1 VNAVRKIGQVHARIG
16 LELRWYIASCSFIA
30 ERVSVLITLHC
41 HAKVYWRRPM
51 WTLRSRSD
59 AQLKAMVTRY
69 NGAFFRAGMLDMDSA
84 ISIYLEEG
92 ELAKQKSVREI
103 ATAIESSFSGIVYTV
118 AAAAELEQTAR
129 LMSSIAKAT
138 SSKAVVVSA
147 AAEQATHSV
156 STVANSTDEVNHA
169 VAETFRQVSH
179 ASRITASAVVKPR
192 STNEKMVQLSAAAD
206 KIGEVISLISDIADQ
221 ANLLALNATIESACT
236 GEAGRGFAVVAAQ
249 VKVLAGQTG
258 KPTEEIGQQI
268 VAMQEISRQS
278 VAAIA
283 ENAGHDQRDRQRFL
297 CDQCG
302 GGAAI
307 GKDTGKCPAAR
318 VRLRSEPATSSTT
331 SQTCN
336 TKPPRPAMR

>member
-1 VNAVRKIGQVHARIG
+1 MRKIGQVHARIG

-30 ERVSVLITLHC
+30 ERVSALITLHC

-103 ATAIESSFSGIVYTV
+103 ATAIESSVGGIVHTV
-118 AAAAELEQTAR
+118 AAAAAELEQTAR

-147 AAEQATHSV
+147 AAEQATDSV

-318 VRLRSEPATSSTT
+318 VRLRSEPAASPTT
-331 SQTCN
+331 SQTSN

>member
-1 VNAVRKIGQVHARIG
+1 M
-16 LELRWYIASCSFIA
+16 
-30 ERVSVLITLHC
+30 HC

-59 AQLKAMVTRY
+59 AQRKAMVTRD

-129 LMSSIAKAT
+129 SMSSIAEAT
-138 SSKAVVVSA
+138 SGKAVVVSA
-147 AAEQATHSV
+147 DAEQATNSV
-156 STVANSTDEVNHA
+156 STVTTSTDEVNHA
-169 VAETFRQVSH
+169 VAEIFRQVSH
-179 ASRITASAVVKPR
+179 ASRMTASAVVKPR

-206 KIGEVISLISDIADQ
+206 KTGQVISLISDIACQ
-221 ANLLALNATIESACT
+221 TNLLALNATIESARK
-236 GEAGRGFAVVAAQ
+236 GEAGRGFAVVAAE

-258 KPTEEIGQQI
+258 KATEEIGQQI

-283 ENAGHDQRDRQRFL
+283 EIQATINEIDRVASAMS
-297 CDQCG
+297 
-302 GGAAI
+302 AAVEQQSATTREI
-307 GKDTGKCPAAR
+307 PAAR
-318 VRLRSEPATSSTT
+318 VRLRSEPATSLTT